1 MDRQMY
7 RQIDEQ
13 MDLWMNGQID
23 RIFIIIVFLSLVS
36 RPPVEVLISSPE
48 GGRVQGMNT
57 NMSLS
62 GVTPPVAI
70 NTKNRT
76 IFYYNTN
83 DKYVYRR
90 SLDANLNPEVI
101 TCIVYVHV
109 EGSDMYTIN
118 YLLKNKTQ
126 Y

>member
-1 MDRQMY
+1 MDRQLD
-7 RQIDEQ
+7 RWIDLQIDGQTDRQMDKQTDRWTDRCIDRQ
-13 MDLWMNGQID
+13 MDLWMDEQID
-23 RIFIIIVFLSLVS
+23 RTSIIIVFLSLVS

-57 NMSLS
+57 NTSLS
-62 GVTPPVAI
+62 DVTPPVAI

-101 TCIVYVHV
+101 TY
-109 EGSDMYTIN
+109 
-118 YLLKNKTQ
+118 
-126 Y
+126 